1 MKVQVKIGQLMP
13 DRTDFKKYSV
23 VYQPQDLLVEVDVPA
38 GLAEQEGENVV
49 LREEG
54 LVWLVGHL
62 ADLIDK
68 IDELHAKDV
77 QKKQ

>member
-1 MKVQVKIGQLMP
+1 MKVQVKVGQLMP

-68 IDELHAKDV
+68 VDELHAKDV
-77 QKKQ
+77 QRKQ

>member
-13 DRTDFKKYSV
+13 DRTDYKKYSV
-23 VYQPQDLLVEVDVPA
+23 VYQPQDLLVEVEVPA
-38 GLAEQEGENVV
+38 GLAEQVDENVV
-49 LREEG
+49 LKEEG

-68 IDELHAKDV
+68 VDELHAKDI
-77 QKKQ
+77 QRKQ